1 MTNQNNSARNLAVD
15 ILEKIDEGS
24 FSNIQLNQDIKSSSL
39 IDIDKNL
46 LTEIVYGV
54 LQHRLTIDFYLADYI
69 RKPELTPRWVINL
82 LRTAVFQMEFLD
94 RVPEFAIFNESI
106 EIAKLRGNDGIR
118 KMVTGVLR
126 SYQRNGKPSFD
137 TIENPVEK
145 LSTQYSVAPWIV
157 DQMLYELG
165 EEKTISILKS
175 INQPSHLAVR
185 INRWNKSHADI
196 IKDLEY
202 EYTVQ
207 TSAIAKDGLRLSKG
221 ASISDTRSYIDGDLT
236 VQDESAMLVAETMH
250 LEEGQK
256 VLDACAAP
264 GGKTTQIAT
273 MVGETGEVVGWDIY
287 QKRVQLIEDNAQR
300 MHLDNVQTAVQDAI
314 APREDLNENF
324 DRILVDAPCSGIG
337 LMRRK
342 PEIRYLKSKK
352 DSSDLHQLQLKILD
366 NIAKML
372 KVGGILTYSTCTI
385 LRKENQETI
394 EKFLAKHPEFEQLKV
409 ETAKKIKKNR
419 DELSL
424 NIYPDDFESD
434 GFFIANLKKVK

>member
-54 LQHRLTIDFYLADYI
+54 LQHRLTLDFYLADYI
-69 RKPELTPRWVINL
+69 RKPEMTPRWVINL

-94 RVPEFAIFNESI
+94 RVPDFAIFNESI

-137 TIENPVEK
+137 SIKNPVEK

-165 EEKTISILKS
+165 EEKCFSILKS

-185 INRWNKSHADI
+185 INRWNKTHADI

-202 EYTVQ
+202 EYTVT
-207 TSAIAKDGLRLSKG
+207 TSAIAKDGLRLSRG
-221 ASISDTRSYIDGDLT
+221 ASISDTRSYIYGDLT

-250 LEEGQK
+250 LEKGQK

-273 MVGETGEVVGWDIY
+273 MIGETGEVTGWDIY
-287 QKRVQLIEDNAQR
+287 QKRVQLIQDNAQR
-300 MHLDNVQTAVQDAI
+300 MHLDNVKTEVQDAI
-314 APREDLNENF
+314 ASREDLDESF

-372 KVGGILTYSTCTI
+372 KVGGVLTYSTCTI

-394 EKFLAKHPEFEQLKV
+394 EKFLAIHPEFEQLKV
-409 ETAKKIKKNR
+409 ETAKKIKQNR

>member
-54 LQHRLTIDFYLADYI
+54 LQHRLTLDFYLADYI
-69 RKPELTPRWVINL
+69 RKPEMTPRWVINL

-94 RVPEFAIFNESI
+94 RVPDFAIFNESI

-118 KMVTGVLR
+118 KMMTGVLR

-137 TIENPVEK
+137 SIKNPVEK

-165 EEKTISILKS
+165 EEKCISILKS

-185 INRWNKSHADI
+185 INRWNKTHADI

-202 EYTVQ
+202 EYTVT
-207 TSAIAKDGLRLSKG
+207 TSAIAKDGLRLSRG

-250 LEEGQK
+250 LEKGQK

-264 GGKTTQIAT
+264 GGKTTQIAA
-273 MVGETGEVVGWDIY
+273 MIGETGEVTGWDIY
-287 QKRVQLIEDNAQR
+287 QKRVQLIQDNAQR
-300 MHLDNVQTAVQDAI
+300 MHLDNVKTEVQDAI
-314 APREDLNENF
+314 ASREDLDESF

-372 KVGGILTYSTCTI
+372 KVGGVLTYSTCTI

-394 EKFLAKHPEFEQLKV
+394 EKFLAIHPEFEQLKV
-409 ETAKKIKKNR
+409 ETAKKIKQNR